1 MKLVSFSQKLWL
13 KNFYCIF
20 FRTSCAITFQPIIL
34 MYRRCIYNFIVHSL
48 IPLVICMCGSEFTLK
63 LDCGVAIFPNNLSL
77 IIKLMC
83 FLKLLQCKARPHSL
97 PAVYQPFWLV
107 HNNLVFF
114 SKETLDCEIYWYPK
128 CYSHLILFLV

>member
-1 MKLVSFSQKLWL
+1 MVCNNFSHIQSLLCNNIKIASLAIWIVAKTSLTAENHETSGVYSLPYSVSFSQKLWL

-48 IPLVICMCGSEFTLK
+48 ITWIICMCGSEFTLK

-83 FLKLLQCKARPHSL
+83 FLKLQQCNAL
-97 PAVYQPFWLV
+97 
-107 HNNLVFF
+107 
-114 SKETLDCEIYWYPK
+114 
-128 CYSHLILFLV
+128 